1 MHRYQGIQL
10 AEPGPAEEL
19 RILGRDLGCSEP
31 LAQVLWQRGH
41 RDRVAARA
49 YLRPSTD
56 SLHDPFL
63 FGDMEKAVE
72 RIEQALA
79 EDELILIHGD
89 YDADGLTGTVLLL
102 RLLKLLG
109 GRAQAHIPA
118 RSEGYSFGKESITRI
133 LKGGF
138 GLCISV
144 DNGTAAREEIATI
157 QAGGCDVIVTDHHS
171 SGPDPAKAFALLNPR
186 QADSGYPFA
195 DLAGVGVAFKLAWAL
210 ASRQRRRRSVET
222 RLGDFLH
229 EAAAYVALG
238 SVADVVPLVGEN
250 RYLVRQGLD
259 ALVHASTPGLRGLM
273 HLLGTSPT
281 RLTARDIA
289 FRLAPRLNA
298 AGRMAHASLA
308 LDLLLAETTGEAEA
322 CARKLDQLNRRRQK
336 TEAIVCAQAESR
348 LERDPTLA
356 DKRVLCTWDQDWH
369 LGVLGIV
376 AARLAGYFEK
386 PSLVLAIH
394 GDEARGSGRSFQ
406 GIHLKDLLDRVEG
419 VDMHYGGHA
428 AAVGL
433 HLAAKD
439 LPALEAALQVA
450 AAKGRAAPKPQPLL
464 CEAEAS
470 LAHWSSSQLKRLSE
484 FGPFGQGNAAPRF
497 LAQPVRI
504 GAGLHAQGPDNRDLA
519 FTAIQDGC
527 ALPAQARGLGRH
539 IEELRVR
546 DRLWRMAYSPRFSAR
561 PELGAIEIEIHDFE
575 PCRD

>member
-1 MHRYQGIQL
+1 MQL
-10 AEPGPAEEL
+10 AEPGPDEEIGVL
-19 RILGRDLGCSEP
+19 RKDLGCSEP

-41 RDRVAARA
+41 RDRSSARA
-49 YLRPSTD
+49 YLRPDTD
-56 SLHDPFL
+56 CLHDPFL
-63 FGDMEKAVE
+63 FHDMEKAVL
-72 RIEQALA
+72 RIEHALVEGEA
-79 EDELILIHGD
+79 ILIHGD
-89 YDADGLTGTVLLL
+89 YDADGLTGTTLLVRLL
-102 RLLKLLG
+102 RLLG
-109 GRAQAHIPA
+109 AEVHAHIPA
-118 RSEGYSFGKESITRI
+118 RSEGYSFGPESLARI
-133 LKGGF
+133 RMGGIR
-138 GLCISV
+138 LCISV
-144 DNGTAAREEIATI
+144 DNGTAAREEIADL

-186 QADSGYPFA
+186 QSDSGYPFP

-210 ASRQRRRRSVET
+210 ASRQRRRREMEN

-250 RYLVRQGLD
+250 RYLVRQGLE
-259 ALVHASTPGLRGLM
+259 ALVHARTPGLRALM
-273 HLLGTSPT
+273 HLLGPAPT

-308 LDLLLAETTGEAEA
+308 LDLLLADSTGAAESI
-322 CARKLDQLNRRRQK
+322 ARKLGQLNRRRQK
-336 TEAIVCAQAESR
+336 SEAIICAQAESR
-348 LERDPTLA
+348 LEEDPALA
-356 DKRVLCTWDQDWH
+356 SQAVLCTWDPEWH
-369 LGVLGIV
+369 IGVLGIV

-386 PSLVLAIH
+386 PSLVLSIQ

-406 GIHLKDLLDRVEG
+406 GIDLKALLDRVEG

-433 HLAAKD
+433 HLAARD
-439 LPALEAALQVA
+439 LPVLKNALQMA
-450 AAKGRAAPKPQPLL
+450 AAKGPPAPAPQTLL

-470 LAHWSSSQLKRLSE
+470 LAHWSTHQLKRLAE

-497 LAQPVRI
+497 LARPVRI
-504 GAGLHAQGPDNRDLA
+504 GQGLHARGPDNRDLA

-527 ALPAQARGLGRH
+527 ALPAMARGMGRE
-539 IEELRVR
+539 IESLRAR
-546 DRLWRMAYSPRFSAR
+546 DRLWELAYNPRFASR
-561 PELGAIEIEIHDFE
+561 PELGAIEIEVLDLQ